1 MSQFTFQGR
10 AEIKHIN
17 TRKEGPDEEKVL
29 ALDIKLTAKIDARLL
44 DYFDSELAGFLFI
57 PDGAGAVR
65 NTAMEPIKFKHEI
78 ENCDLSIAGL
88 DFHGVKVSK
97 FSIEPVDGR
106 QAWLT
111 WQNSFQPSSNEVAI
125 ISEYLMD
132 EVEVAV
138 ASQPDLFEHDNRPQL
153 AAVPETSDDDLYLQ
167 AVAMVRQS
175 RRASVSHIQRGLR
188 IGYNRAARLIEQME
202 VDGYV
207 SPMTSDGARVVLS

>member
-44 DYFDSELAGFLFI
+44 DYFDSELAGFLFL

-78 ENCDLSIAGL
+78 ENCDLDIAGL
-88 DFHGVKVSK
+88 SFHGVKVSK

-111 WQNSFQPSSNEVAI
+111 WQNSFQPASNEVAI

-132 EVEVAV
+132 EVEVIV

-153 AAVPETSDDDLYLQ
+153 AAVPEADDDELYQQ
-167 AVAMVRQS
+167 AVELVRQT
-175 RRASVSHIQRGLR
+175 RRASISHIQRGLR
-188 IGYNRAARLIEQME
+188 IGYNRAARMVERME
-202 VDGYV
+202 EDQYV
-207 SPMTSDGARVVLS
+207 SPMTSDGNRVVLD

>member
-10 AEIKHIN
+10 SEIRHIN

-44 DYFDSELAGFLFI
+44 EYFDSELSGFLFL

-78 ENCDLSIAGL
+78 ENCDLEIAGL
-88 DFHGVKVSK
+88 NFHGVKVSK

-111 WQNSFQPSSNEVAI
+111 WQNSFQPASNEVAV

-132 EVEVAV
+132 EVEVIV
-138 ASQPDLFEHDNRPQL
+138 ASQPDLFEHDNSPQL
-153 AAVPETSDDDLYLQ
+153 SAVPEPNDDELYQQ
-167 AVAMVRQS
+167 AVALVRQS
-175 RRASVSHIQRGLR
+175 KRASVSHVQRGLR
-188 IGYNRAARLIEQME
+188 IGYNRAARLLERME
-202 VDGYV
+202 ADGYI
-207 SPMTSDGARVVLS
+207 SPMTSDGARVALD